1 MGEAKRRK
9 KLDAS
14 YGNVPSQTSPSQ
26 QQKHVDLIVDELSKK
41 FTIQIKQIAGAESMI
56 DGYDS
61 YKQSVFNWLNSKL
74 EPYRQGDRI
83 LIASSIMS
91 VYAEIAMQYETSPL
105 FIKFWYDVLESF
117 LADEKRDRIE
127 VIVKKINAEFK

>member
-14 YGNVPSQTSPSQ
+14 YGNVPSLTSPSQ

-41 FTIQIKQIAGAESMI
+41 FAIQIKQIAGAESMI

-105 FIKFWYDVLESF
+105 LIKFWYEVLESF
-117 LADEKRDRIE
+117 LSDEKRDRIE